1 MRLLTMTFVALLFL
15 GLAGCTKTEE
25 TTPENPLLSGGSIT
39 LKADGVSWN
48 ASLAVQAVNTN
59 GVINITGSDSNAK
72 QASILLYGVSQTG
85 SYSMTAGMAHQ
96 LRWTAGLEQ
105 SDTYMANGL
114 VGNGTITVTELTSTK
129 IKGTFSFTGVN
140 TSGTSKNI
148 TDGSFTA
155 NF

>member
-1 MRLLTMTFVALLFL
+1 MRLFTMAFVALLFL
-15 GLAGCTKTEE
+15 GLSSCSKTED
-25 TTPENPLLSGGSIT
+25 TTPDNPLLSSGSIA

-48 ASLAVQAVNTN
+48 ASLAVQAVNSN
-59 GVINITGSDSNAK
+59 GVINITGSDANAK

-96 LRWTAGLEQ
+96 LRYTAGLGQ
-105 SDTYMANGL
+105 NDTYMANGL
-114 VGNGTITVTELTSTK
+114 VGSGTITITELTSTK

-140 TSGTSKNI
+140 TSGASKSI